1 MQSLRVVSVEGGV
14 FLCSTSQA
22 CDMLRRSSFAMLPCA
37 SFHSEQQ
44 NAAMKA
50 PHLLALSTACALCA
64 GHAVAGEDFQVRYSL
79 SGTLG
84 GEIFASPSLEGLTG
98 GIAITHVSGRM
109 LTGNDGKRLTQAVP
123 GGTLQVGGSTPSP
136 TYGPATAYVETNGT
150 LLQYNLGLAWLSA
163 PRYAGGRLAVA
174 VSLPYGVKKQR
185 FGAQV
190 TPPTLNW
197 DPSVPAAMQ
206 SAVQGQ
212 FDAQYRRDVAAVARA
227 EDGRISDIGDMELHF
242 GWRHADERLRV
253 LAGASV
259 VLPTGRYSAAS
270 GADIGF
276 GNFYTL
282 RPLAQVVYLPRPDV
296 ALAGR
301 LTWGLNTRNRDN
313 DLRSGNWAS
322 VESALGTMT
331 RLGPVGVHV
340 VHAQQFQD
348 DRGNVWGASRYRSTH
363 AGLFFTTRIPVIDT
377 VLSLQYMNAIAS
389 RNAKHGSYAQVRM
402 SKSF

>member
-1 MQSLRVVSVEGGV
+1 
-14 FLCSTSQA
+14 
-22 CDMLRRSSFAMLPCA
+22 
-37 SFHSEQQ
+37 
-44 NAAMKA
+44 MKA
-50 PHLLALSTACALCA
+50 SHLLALSTACALCA

-84 GEIFASPSLEGLTG
+84 GEIFASPALEGLTG
-98 GIAITHVSGRM
+98 GIAITHISGRM

-123 GGTLQVGGSTPSP
+123 GGTLPVGGSTPSP
-136 TYGPATAYVETNGT
+136 TYGPATAYIETDGT
-150 LLQYNLGLAWLSA
+150 LVQYNLGLAWLSA

-212 FDAQYRRDVAAVARA
+212 FDAQYRRDVAAVAAA
-227 EDGRISDIGDMELHF
+227 EDGRASDIGDMELHF

-296 ALAGR
+296 ALAAR

-313 DLRSGNWAS
+313 ELRSGNWAS
-322 VESALGTMT
+322 VEGAAGYMT
-331 RLGPVGVHV
+331 RLGPVGVHTV
-340 VHAQQFQD
+340 YVQQYQD
-348 DRGNVWGASRYRSTH
+348 DSGNRWGPSRYRSLN
-363 AGLFFTTRIPVIDT
+363 AGVFWTTRIPSLDT
-377 VLSLQYMNAIAS
+377 VLTLQYMSTLSS
-389 RNAKHGSYAQVRM
+389 RNAKQAVYTQLRL